1 MPKLKWNL
9 LFCYLLMWSKPPQS
23 LVPEQKPFYY
33 ISWVLWV
40 ENSSRSWLPDSS
52 AFTHGSLRTLSDT
65 QLVAGLGCAGG
76 TRELQSHAGHFG
88 SWWQEGWAQ
97 WGLSPRVPRYS
108 LANMAASRW
117 LGFLEVRVLR
127 INCAT
132 QSLITKNTRAGSFFY
147 WSTALFQ
154 RLSKDMPW

>member
-1 MPKLKWNL
+1 MKSSFLLSINVEQTTPKFSAWTKTIL
-9 LFCYLLMWSKPPQS
+9 LHLLSFVGWEFKQ
-23 LVPEQKPFYY
+23 V
-33 ISWVLWV
+33 
-40 ENSSRSWLPDSS
+40 
-52 AFTHGSLRTLSDT
+52 
-65 QLVAGLGCAGG
+65 LVAWLLCFHPRFVAHTQWHSAGG
-76 TRELQSHAGHFG
+76 WAGLCGRYKRELQSHAGHFG